1 MKTVIKNL
9 KKGTL
14 LVVMCTA
21 LLSNASEI
29 SSLKDVN
36 LKKTAL
42 TIKDVKEGNLLS
54 IKDNNG
60 ITLYKEIIEES
71 GLYKK
76 GFDLTELPNGYYFFE
91 LNKGL
96 QIKTIP
102 FIVRNNE
109 VLFNKEK
116 ETTFFKPTTRVKNNR
131 IFVSKLSLK
140 ENPVKIE
147 LYYLGN
153 GDAELIHEELIE
165 NTKTVERIY
174 KLDEKK
180 KGTYKIVYKSEGRVI
195 SNYINL

>member
-1 MKTVIKNL
+1 MKKVIKNL

-36 LKKTAL
+36 IKKTAL
-42 TIKDVKEGNLLS
+42 TINDVKEGNLLS
-54 IKDNNG
+54 IKDKNG
-60 ITLYKEIIEES
+60 LILYKEVIEES
-71 GLYKK
+71 GVYKK
-76 GFDLTELPNGYYFFE
+76 GFDLTELPNGYYYFE
-91 LNKGL
+91 LDKGF

-102 FIVRNNE
+102 FIVRNND

-116 ETTFFKPTTRVKNNR
+116 ETTFFKPSIRVKDSR
-131 IFVSKLSLK
+131 VFVSKLCLK
-140 ENPVKIE
+140 EEPVKIE

-165 NTKTVERIY
+165 NTKTIERIY
-174 KLDEKK
+174 KLDEKE
-180 KGTYKIVYKSEGRVI
+180 KGSYKVVYKSEGRVI
-195 SNYINL
+195 SNYINI